1 MSLVWIHHFF
11 ANQLANVDVPHL
23 YQIALVVTIRPS
35 SIPATTKGLLL
46 APILQ
51 SIATPYVHAPIVSI
65 VVFFKISIVDVIQI
79 PNMHPVAP
87 KVTPV
92 ALVTIGFLSSNPL
105 TNGSTLV
112 FATIS
117 ITIQVAKVV
126 VFSLAVPSTLVSSS
140 L

>member
-1 MSLVWIHHFF
+1 
-11 ANQLANVDVPHL
+11 
-23 YQIALVVTIRPS
+23 
-35 SIPATTKGLLL
+35 
-46 APILQ
+46 
-51 SIATPYVHAPIVSI
+51 
-65 VVFFKISIVDVIQI
+65 
-79 PNMHPVAP
+79 
-87 KVTPV
+87 V